1 MFGIS
6 SAGKE
11 NIGSIVEDL
20 FDQIALQFIGNI
32 PKLKNKKMLIIS
44 SSPNLGLPNLFI
56 QALKNK
62 TPNLIE
68 QDVLKSILE
77 SAHGYI
83 ESLKNKTKSNI
94 VEQIDGLAREANL
107 KNTKMDENDIQSI
120 LDEEMKKAKANLQ
133 ALVESESTKFRNLG
147 SAMDISRVA
156 SAIDDPDPN
165 VFFAVVRD
173 NKLCSECRRLHLM
186 SDGITPRIWKLSEL
200 KSGYGKRGDE
210 TPSMFNRHPNCRCTM
225 TYLSKGFY
233 FDKSGRIKYQSENF
247 DGYEFQRSK

>member
-6 SAGKE
+6 SSSKA
-11 NIGSIVEDL
+11 NIGNIVENL
-20 FDQIALQFIGNI
+20 FDQIALDLIGDI
-32 PKLKNKKMLIIS
+32 PKLKNTKRLIIS
-44 SSPNLGLPNLFI
+44 SKPNFGLSHLFV
-56 QALKNK
+56 QAMKNK
-62 TPNLIE
+62 TPNIIE

-77 SAHGYI
+77 SAHGYV

-94 VEQIDGLAREANL
+94 VERIDGLAREASL
-107 KNTKMDENDIQSI
+107 KNQKLDEEKVQEV
-120 LDEEMKKAKANLQ
+120 LDEEMKRAKVSLQ
-133 ALVESESTKFRNLG
+133 ALVESESTKFRNFG
-147 SAMDISRVA
+147 TTMDISRVA

-165 VFFAVVRD
+165 VFFVVVRD
-173 NKLCSECRRLHLM
+173 DKLCSECRRLHLL

-247 DGYEFQRSK
+247 DGYKFQRSK